1 MGRTRTF
8 GGQGMDTRDTQFSE
22 RDQAEIERSAEEA
35 RKIVLKGVDRA
46 QIDRYRNPPGDTP
59 FALEYAF
66 HLLGDVRGRT
76 VLDFGCG
83 TGENIVAL
91 VERGARVI
99 GMDISPDLIA
109 LARQRLNDAGL
120 EARLEVGSAYDTG
133 LPDGS
138 VDVIFCIALIHHLDI
153 ARVVEEMTRILAPG
167 GVVILQEPVR
177 FSRVYAFLR
186 GLLPAHE
193 DISEFEHPLTH
204 EELRTLTERFKVRE
218 QRYFRLPFVP
228 LVRRF
233 LAPAGPAA
241 SKVDRWIIQNLSGIE
256 RFATIVT
263 MKLEKRDKSAQLT
276 SAARN

>member
-1 MGRTRTF
+1 
-8 GGQGMDTRDTQFSE
+8 MDTRDTQLSE

-35 RKIVLKGVDRA
+35 RKTVLKGVDRD
-46 QIDRYRNPPGDTP
+46 QIDRYRNPSADTP

-66 HLLGDVRGRT
+66 HLLGDVRGKT

-83 TGENIVAL
+83 TGENIVPV

-109 LARQRLNDAGL
+109 LARKRLNDAGL

-133 LPDGS
+133 LPDES
-138 VDVIFCIALIHHLDI
+138 VDVVFCIALIHHLDI
-153 ARVVEEMTRILAPG
+153 ARVVDEMARILSPG

-177 FSRVYAFLR
+177 FSRTYAFLR

-193 DISEFEHPLTH
+193 DISEFEHPLTR
-204 EELRTLTERFKVRE
+204 EELRTVTERFKVRAL
-218 QRYFRLPFVP
+218 RYFRLPFIP

-233 LAPAGPAA
+233 LASAGPPA
-241 SKVDRWIIQNLSGIE
+241 SRIDRWIIKNFPAAE
-256 RFATIVT
+256 RFATVVT
-263 MKLEKRDKSAQLT
+263 LKLEKLDGSAELA
-276 SAARN
+276 SPAGN

>member
-1 MGRTRTF
+1 
-8 GGQGMDTRDTQFSE
+8 MDARDSRLSE

-35 RKIVLKGVDRA
+35 RKIVLRGVDRA
-46 QIDRYRNPPGDTP
+46 QIDRYRNPPRDTP

-66 HLLGDVRGRT
+66 HLLGDVRGKT

-83 TGENIVAL
+83 TGENTVPLA
-91 VERGARVI
+91 ERGARVI

-109 LARQRLNDAGL
+109 LARKRLNDANL

-133 LPDGS
+133 LPDES

-153 ARVVEEMTRILAPG
+153 ARVVDEMARILVNG
-167 GVVILQEPVR
+167 GVVILREPIR
-177 FSRVYAFLR
+177 FSRTYAFLR

-193 DISEFEHPLTH
+193 DISDFEHPLTR
-204 EELRTLTERFKVRE
+204 EELRVVTERFKVLE
-218 QRYFRLPFVP
+218 QRYFRLPFMP
-228 LVRRF
+228 LVHRF

-241 SKVDRWIIQNLSGIE
+241 SRLDRWILKNFSGAE

-263 MKLEKRDKSAQLT
+263 LKLQKQGES
-276 SAARN
+276 S